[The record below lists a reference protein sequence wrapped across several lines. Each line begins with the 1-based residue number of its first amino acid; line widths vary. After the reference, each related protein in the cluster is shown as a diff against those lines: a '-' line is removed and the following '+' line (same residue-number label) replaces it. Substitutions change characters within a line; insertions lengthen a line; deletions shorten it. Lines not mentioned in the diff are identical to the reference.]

1 VGSSIRG
8 IMYESSV
15 QRSNRVSFQHLR
27 VHLFK
32 AHSFRSKKKVY
43 VDNVRVV
50 KYQSLVI
57 V

>member
-1 VGSSIRG
+1 MGSSIRG